1 MKSIKINDLAYKEA
15 LRLAEKYNIIDLDKI
30 SQSIEEM
37 QRKEILENTN
47 VKFKIM
53 ASSIEELRLEG
64 ESPCQMVMRLAF
76 EKGIDIAS
84 RQKSDLVIS
93 ADTIVVLDNTVLGK
107 PKDEIEAR
115 KMITSLSGRT
125 HQVITGISLIN
136 LDNNKK
142 IIDYVIS
149 NVKFKNLSEE
159 DINDYIRTKE
169 SLDKAG
175 AYGIQGYG
183 ALLVEEIQGDYFN
196 IVGLPISRLSDL
208 LKKYFNINLFM
219 EGDVSE

>member
-1 MKSIKINDLAYKEA
+1 M
-15 LRLAEKYNIIDLDKI
+15 NIILA
-30 SQSIEEM
+30 SASPR
-37 QRKEILENTN
+37 RKEILKNAN

-53 ASSIEELRLEG
+53 ASSIEELTLDG

-142 IIDYVIS
+142 IIDHVIS

-208 LKKYFNINLFM
+208 LKKHFNINLFM

>member
-1 MKSIKINDLAYKEA
+1 M
-15 LRLAEKYNIIDLDKI
+15 NIILA
-30 SQSIEEM
+30 SASPR
-37 QRKEILENTN
+37 RKEILENAN

-53 ASSIEELRLEG
+53 ASSIEELTLDS

-93 ADTIVVLDNTVLGK
+93 ADTIVVLDNTILGK

-149 NVKFKNLSEE
+149 NVKFKKLSEE
-159 DINDYIRTKE
+159 DINDYIRTRE

-183 ALLVEEIQGDYFN
+183 ALLVEEIQGDYFS

-208 LKKYFNINLFM
+208 LKKHFNINLFM

>member
-1 MKSIKINDLAYKEA
+1 M
-15 LRLAEKYNIIDLDKI
+15 NIILA
-30 SQSIEEM
+30 SASPR
-37 QRKEILENTN
+37 RKEILENTN

-208 LKKYFNINLFM
+208 LKKYFNINLLWRAMYLNKTF
-219 EGDVSE
+219 

>member
-1 MKSIKINDLAYKEA
+1 M
-15 LRLAEKYNIIDLDKI
+15 NIILA
-30 SQSIEEM
+30 SASPR
-37 QRKEILENTN
+37 RKEILENTN

-183 ALLVEEIQGDYFN
+183 ALLVEIQGDYFN

>member
-1 MKSIKINDLAYKEA
+1 M
-15 LRLAEKYNIIDLDKI
+15 NIILA
-30 SQSIEEM
+30 SASPR
-37 QRKEILENTN
+37 RKEILENTN

-208 LKKYFNINLFM
+208 LKNHFDINLFY
-219 EGDVSE
+219 GG

>member
-1 MKSIKINDLAYKEA
+1 M
-15 LRLAEKYNIIDLDKI
+15 NIILA
-30 SQSIEEM
+30 SASPR
-37 QRKEILENTN
+37 RKEILENTN

-53 ASSIEELRLEG
+53 ASSIEELTLEG

-196 IVGLPISRLSDL
+196 IVGLPISRLSYL
-208 LKKYFNINLFM
+208 LKKYFNINLCM
-219 EGDVSE
+219 EVDVSE

>member
-1 MKSIKINDLAYKEA
+1 M
-15 LRLAEKYNIIDLDKI
+15 NIILA
-30 SQSIEEM
+30 SASPR
-37 QRKEILENTN
+37 RKEILQNTN

-53 ASSIEELRLEG
+53 SSSIEELTLDS
-64 ESPCQMVMRLAF
+64 ESPSQMVMRLAF
-76 EKGIDIAS
+76 EKGMDIAL
-84 RQKSDLVIS
+84 RQKSELVIS
-93 ADTIVVLDNTVLGK
+93 ADTIVVLDGIILGK
-107 PKDEIEAR
+107 PKDDIEAR

-142 IIDYVIS
+142 VIDYVVS
-149 NVKFKNLSEE
+149 NVKFKNLSEQ
-159 DINDYIRTKE
+159 DINDYISTKE

-183 ALLVEEIQGDYFN
+183 ALLVDEIYGDYFN

-208 LKKYFNINLFM
+208 LKKHFNINLFM
-219 EGDVSE
+219 EGDISE

>member
-1 MKSIKINDLAYKEA
+1 M
-15 LRLAEKYNIIDLDKI
+15 NIILA
-30 SQSIEEM
+30 SASPR
-37 QRKEILENTN
+37 RKEILENTN

-53 ASSIEELRLEG
+53 SSMIEELTLDN

-76 EKGIDIAS
+76 EKGMDVAS
-84 RQKSDLVIS
+84 RQKSDLIIS
-93 ADTIVVLDNTVLGK
+93 ADTIVVLDNNILGK
-107 PKDEIEAR
+107 PKDEIQAR
-115 KMITSLSGRT
+115 EMIKSLSGRS

-149 NVKFKNLSEE
+149 NVKFKSLSEQ
-159 DINDYIRTKE
+159 DINDYISTNE

-183 ALLVEEIQGDYFN
+183 ALLVDEIQGDYFN

-208 LKKYFNINLFM
+208 LKKHFKINLFM
-219 EGDVSE
+219 EVGVSE

>member
-1 MKSIKINDLAYKEA
+1 M
-15 LRLAEKYNIIDLDKI
+15 NIILA
-30 SQSIEEM
+30 SASPR
-37 QRKEILENTN
+37 RKEILENAS
-47 VKFKIM
+47 VKFEVM
-53 ASSIEELRLEG
+53 ASCIEELTLDG

-76 EKGIDIAS
+76 EKGMDIAS
-84 RQKSDLVIS
+84 RKKSDLIIS
-93 ADTIVVLDNTVLGK
+93 ADTIVVIDNTVLGK
-107 PKDEIEAR
+107 PENEIEAR

-183 ALLVEEIQGDYFN
+183 ALLVDEIQGDYFN

-208 LKKYFNINLFM
+208 LKKHFNINLFM